1 MCTHHFVVYPRRLS
15 RATCQ
20 DGQVSP
26 HPRPVNFSALFRR
39 YRRPGHQ
46 PPSAERHRTTI
57 RNICSHQAVRFNWYL
72 CRANVHRQC
81 RHALARTRSTPSD
94 RHTPSDRQVPFGR
107 RGTSRL
113 TRYTLSDRRG
123 LRRQETY
130 FHGGCSGE
138 APGALAGRLVRSI
151 LPTTPRPST
160 AIVQVGRTSARPRA
174 RPWPHATGRHPF
186 ALPKPRSPTRQPRD
200 SVGSMGARSGRC
212 GQRRPC
218 GCS

>member
-1 MCTHHFVVYPRRLS
+1 MAFHITEGVRWLYGPVGFPHHRGDLEDLVISPRQQSEIERQFGII
-15 RATCQ
+15 A
-20 DGQVSP
+20 VIK
-26 HPRPVNFSALFRR
+26 R
-39 YRRPGHQ
+39 YDSVG
-46 PPSAERHRTTI
+46 
-57 RNICSHQAVRFNWYL
+57 ICAGPTYT
-72 CRANVHRQC
+72 RQC

-123 LRRQETY
+123 LRRQEIY

-186 ALPKPRSPTRQPRD
+186 ALPKPRSPTHQPRD